1 MKTKKC
7 QHWKALEALKFCVKE
22 SMVIIDGDPLPL
34 TSRPQRDDQ
43 IVVSGCV
50 TQRGLLQEGQLL
62 NAAALCLGSNK

>member
-1 MKTKKC
+1 
-7 QHWKALEALKFCVKE
+7 
-22 SMVIIDGDPLPL
+22 MVIIDGDPLPL